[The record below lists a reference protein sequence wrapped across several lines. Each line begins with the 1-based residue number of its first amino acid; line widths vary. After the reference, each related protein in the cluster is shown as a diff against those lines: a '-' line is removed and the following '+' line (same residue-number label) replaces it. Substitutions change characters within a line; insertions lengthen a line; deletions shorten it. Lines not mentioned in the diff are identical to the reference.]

1 MSWRAVRAR
10 LINSMDHNVPE
21 QIGACPLCAES
32 GVGALNLNSEQAK
45 FLVLATRRQERPT
58 PTRVEFLSVVEVRLL
73 PRSLQRLPQSAP
85 SRLREVRASSTARAS
100 RLEGV
105 AYGRR
110 PGVRFLIHWRRS
122 WHRTAWER
130 LTSKN
135 IEAALSLD
143 VFGEKGHG

>member
-21 QIGACPLCAES
+21 QIGARPLCAES

-105 AYGRR
+105 AYGRS
-110 PGVRFLIHWRRS
+110 PGLRFLIHWHRS

-143 VFGEKGHG
+143 VFREKGHG

>member
-21 QIGACPLCAES
+21 QIGARPLCAES